1 MLPKDEQDRLI
12 REGRNFMKGYR
23 EDDPYRET
31 FESDQTLKR
40 PQPPLCKAP
49 MRGEDQR
56 IKLPMEFDKLHMT
69 DNLLSLLQKRKSHRI
84 YTEQPISLLQL
95 SFLLWASQGIKGRR
109 GRAYAT
115 LRTVPSGGA
124 RHSYETYLVIRQV
137 EGLKPG
143 VYHYLPEENALELLH
158 TDDDLTQKAVDSLA
172 GQKWA
177 GRASVVFYWAM
188 DAYRA
193 EWRYGIYSHR
203 VALIDAGHIGENLT
217 LAAEALGLGSCGIA
231 AIYHELCCQ
240 LLEID
245 GENEFAVY
253 AMPVGTIAPEDA
265 AAEQDIY
272 RFVKEQNL

>member
-49 MRGEDQR
+49 MRDEDQW

-177 GRASVVFYWAM
+177 GSASVVFYWAM

>member
-49 MRGEDQR
+49 MRDEDQR

>member
-12 REGRNFMKGYR
+12 REGRDFMKGYR
-23 EDDPYRET
+23 EDDPYRED
-31 FESDQTLKR
+31 FESDQTLKL

-56 IKLPMEFDKLHMT
+56 TKLPMEFNKLQMT
-69 DNLLSLLQKRKSHRI
+69 DNLLALLQKRKSHRI

-137 EGLKPG
+137 EGLQPG

-158 TDDDLTQKAVDSLA
+158 TDDELTQKAVESLA

-177 GRASVVFYWAM
+177 GRASAIFYWAM

-203 VALIDAGHIGENLT
+203 VALIDVGHIGENLT

-231 AIYHELCCQ
+231 AIQHELCCK

>member
-49 MRGEDQR
+49 MRDEDQW

>member
-49 MRGEDQR
+49 MRDEDQW

-253 AMPVGTIAPEDA
+253 AMPVGTIAPKDA